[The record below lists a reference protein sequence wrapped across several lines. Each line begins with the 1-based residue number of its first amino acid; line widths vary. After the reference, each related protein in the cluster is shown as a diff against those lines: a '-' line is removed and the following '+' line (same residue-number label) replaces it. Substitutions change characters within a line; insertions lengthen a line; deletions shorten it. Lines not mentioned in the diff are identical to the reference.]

1 MKSFRPRKSN
11 GKRVLLLEPNYQNKY
26 PPVGLMK
33 LATYHRIQGWEVVF
47 FKGDLSRFVAERL
60 TFALIAELGA
70 DYPGRNWG
78 FCFETFC
85 DYVWK
90 GRDTGLSE
98 MSREWGDALVDVLS
112 RLKASRAKYRNG
124 EYFKMHEWNRVL
136 VTTLFTFYAD
146 ITIET
151 IKFAQRLEP
160 EEIEVG
166 GIMASVVPDY
176 IQKETGIAPTTG
188 VLAVNKI
195 FDDKPISELIDNL
208 PLDYSILEEIDYR
221 FPAEDAFFGHTT
233 RGCPNKCAFC
243 AVPVL
248 EPEYQSFRSLKDK
261 LAYERKMF
269 GERPNLLLMDN
280 NVFASERFKD
290 IIAEI
295 EEAGFGKGE
304 KITRSDE
311 LAICAARIREGYNP
325 RAYVRKGCALLR
337 DWLEHL
343 RGESQSVVGEML
355 AKFGILRD
363 WHGVSTETF
372 LAAYEA
378 VRETWERM
386 RHPSVKSVIVD
397 FNQGLDSRLALKDGT
412 MEMLARLP
420 VRPVRIAFDHW
431 NLRKTYEDSIRAAA
445 KAGFRQMSNYILY
458 NFHDTPEELYWRLRL
473 NVALCEELD
482 VPIYSFP
489 MKYHPI
495 KDPTYFSNRD
505 FLGEHWC
512 RKYIRFVQL
521 VLNSTMGKVGRGK
534 TFFFKAFGES
544 TANFREMLL
553 MPEYMIRFRL
563 DCEAAGVT
571 ARWKDALHK
580 LNAEDEKQF
589 RECLM
594 YNEFQ
599 VRDESRES
607 KAFRRLLAF
616 YREPPSFDEISDAM
630 RKHMVAEFDERMRD
644 TSARLTEADIKRELD
659 AAKAWPY
666 SF

>member
-33 LATYHRIQGWEVVF
+33 LATYHRIQGWKIVF

-70 DYPGRNWG
+70 DYPERNWG

-90 GRDTGLSE
+90 GRDAGLSE
-98 MSREWGDALVDVLS
+98 MSCEWGDALVDVLS
-112 RLKASRAKYRNG
+112 RLKESRAKYLNG

-295 EEAGFGKGE
+295 E
-304 KITRSDE
+304 R
-311 LAICAARIREGYNP
+311 
-325 RAYVRKGCALLR
+325 
-337 DWLEHL
+337 
-343 RGESQSVVGEML
+343 RGL
-355 AKFGILRD
+355 AKERRSREAMNLQSAPRVFARATIRVRMCGK
-363 WHGVSTETF
+363 
-372 LAAYEA
+372 A
-378 VRETWERM
+378 VRCCET
-386 RHPSVKSVIVD
+386 
-397 FNQGLDSRLALKDGT
+397 GLN
-412 MEMLARLP
+412 
-420 VRPVRIAFDHW
+420 I
-431 NLRKTYEDSIRAAA
+431 
-445 KAGFRQMSNYILY
+445 
-458 NFHDTPEELYWRLRL
+458 
-473 NVALCEELD
+473 
-482 VPIYSFP
+482 
-489 MKYHPI
+489 
-495 KDPTYFSNRD
+495 
-505 FLGEHWC
+505 
-512 RKYIRFVQL
+512 
-521 VLNSTMGKVGRGK
+521 
-534 TFFFKAFGES
+534 
-544 TANFREMLL
+544 
-553 MPEYMIRFRL
+553 
-563 DCEAAGVT
+563 CEA
-571 ARWKDALHK
+571 
-580 LNAEDEKQF
+580 N
-589 RECLM
+589 
-594 YNEFQ
+594 
-599 VRDESRES
+599 
-607 KAFRRLLAF
+607 RR
-616 YREPPSFDEISDAM
+616 PSSENCIGDCG
-630 RKHMVAEFDERMRD
+630 
-644 TSARLTEADIKRELD
+644 
-659 AAKAWPY
+659 
-666 SF
+666 